1 MNSSSKSQS
10 KSWPKPKHFD
20 ANLIVIGAGSAGLVS
35 AYIAAAVQ
43 AKVIL
48 IEKHKMGG
56 DCLNYGCVPSKA
68 LIRSAKY
75 QHQINNSKK
84 YGFKRAEAEF
94 DFADVMDRIQ
104 GVIQKIEPNDS
115 VERYTSLGVEV
126 IEGDGELTS
135 PYSVLVNGKTITARS
150 IIIATGARPFVPPI
164 KGVDQIGY
172 LTSDNLWDLREQPKR
187 LLVLGGGPIGCELAQ
202 SFARLGSEVTMV
214 EMLPRIMIREDEEV
228 SDHIAK
234 RFTREGVK
242 LLTSHKATEFLNND
256 DDSHTLICD
265 HNGAEVRIEFD
276 KVLIAVGRAARLD
289 GFGLEKLDIPVSKRR
304 TVEVNDFLQ
313 AGYPSVYA
321 CGDIAG
327 PYQFTHVA
335 SHQAW
340 FATVNAL
347 FGTFKKF
354 KVDYSIVPWATFT
367 DPEVARVGL
376 NKQEADE
383 RKVAYEITGY
393 QLDDLDRAI
402 AEGEDSGF
410 IEVLTVPGKDK
421 IIGVTIMGSH
431 AGELIAEFVFA
442 MRHNLGMN
450 KILATIHIYPTR
462 MEAVKFSAGRWKNAQ
477 TKTWQLKLLE
487 RFHRWRR

>member
-1 MNSSSKSQS
+1 MKSVV
-10 KSWPKPKHFD
+10 KPNNFD

-75 QHQINNSKK
+75 HQQIKDCEK
-84 YGFKRAEAEF
+84 YGFKSAKAEF
-94 DFADVMDRIQ
+94 NFADIMERVQ

-126 IEGDGELTS
+126 IEGQGEIVS
-135 PYSVLVNGKTITARS
+135 PYSVRVNGKVITARS

-164 KGVDQIGY
+164 KGIENIDV
-172 LTSDNLWDLREQPKR
+172 LTSDNLWELREQPKR
-187 LLVLGGGPIGCELAQ
+187 LLVLGGGPIGCELTQ
-202 SFARLGSEVTMV
+202 SFARLESKVTLV

-228 SDHIAK
+228 SGYVANKFIK
-234 RFTREGVK
+234 EGVN
-242 LLTSHKATEFLNND
+242 LLTGHKAVEFFV
-256 DDSHTLICD
+256 
-265 HNGAEVRIEFD
+265 AEDGTKVLHCEHQGETVRIEFD
-276 KVLIAVGRAARLD
+276 QVLVAVGRAASLD
-289 GFGLEKLDIPVSKRR
+289 GFGLEKLAISISKRR
-304 TVEVNDFLQ
+304 TVEVNDYLQ
-313 AGYPSVYA
+313 AGYPSIYA

-327 PYQFTHVA
+327 PYQFTHAA

-354 KVDYSIVPWATFT
+354 KVDYSIIPWATFT

-376 NKQEADE
+376 NKQEAQE
-383 RKVAYEITGY
+383 RDVQYEVTRY
-393 QLDDLDRAI
+393 ELDDLDRAI

-421 IIGVTIMGSH
+421 ILGVTIMGSH
-431 AGELIAEFVFA
+431 AGDLIAEFVFA
-442 MRHNLGMN
+442 MRHELGMN
-450 KILATIHIYPTR
+450 KILSTIHVYPTR
-462 MEAVKFSAGRWKNAQ
+462 MEAIKFSAGNWKKAQ

>member
-1 MNSSSKSQS
+1 MSANT
-10 KSWPKPKHFD
+10 KPKHFD

-68 LIRSAKY
+68 FIRSAKY
-75 QHQINNSKK
+75 NQQIKDATK
-84 YGFKRAEAEF
+84 YGFSSSSTEF
-94 DFADVMDRIQ
+94 NFADIMERVQ
-104 GVIQKIEPNDS
+104 NVIQKIEPNDS
-115 VERYTSLGVEV
+115 IERYTSLGVEV
-126 IEGDGELTS
+126 IEGEGELVS
-135 PYSVLVNGKTITARS
+135 PYSVSVNGKIITARS

-164 KGVDQIGY
+164 KGIEQINA
-172 LTSDNLWDLREQPKR
+172 LTSDNLWDIREQPKR
-187 LLVLGGGPIGCELAQ
+187 LLVLGGGPIGCELTQA
-202 SFARLGSEVTMV
+202 FARLDSEVTMV

-228 SDHIAK
+228 SQAITKKFIH
-234 RFTREGVK
+234 EGVNV
-242 LLTSHKATEFLNND
+242 LTNHKAVEF
-256 DDSHTLICD
+256 
-265 HNGAEVRIEFD
+265 EVTSSGSKVLHCEHQGNTVSIEFD
-276 KVLIAVGRAARLD
+276 QVLVAVGRAARLD
-289 GFGLEKLDIPVSKRR
+289 GFGLEKLDIPVSKQR
-304 TVEVNDFLQ
+304 TVEVNDYLQ
-313 AGYPSVYA
+313 AGYPSIYA

-327 PYQFTHVA
+327 PYQFTHAA

-354 KVDYSIVPWATFT
+354 KVDYSVIPWATFT

-376 NKQEADE
+376 NKQDAKE
-383 RKVAYEITGY
+383 RGISIDVTRYE
-393 QLDDLDRAI
+393 LDDLDRAI

-410 IEVLTVPGKDK
+410 IEVLTAPGKDK
-421 IIGVTIMGSH
+421 ILGVTIMGSH
-431 AGELIAEFVFA
+431 AGDLIAEFVFA
-442 MRHNLGMN
+442 MRHGLGMN
-450 KILATIHIYPTR
+450 KILSTIHIYPTR
-462 MEAVKFSAGRWKNAQ
+462 MEAIKFSAGNWKKAQ

>member
-1 MNSSSKSQS
+1 MSDFSKPQ
-10 KSWPKPKHFD
+10 HFD

-35 AYIAAAVQ
+35 AYIGAAVQ

-56 DCLNYGCVPSKA
+56 DCLNYGCVPSKS

-84 YGFKRAEAEF
+84 YGFKAATAEF
-94 DFADVMDRIQ
+94 DFSDIMERIQ
-104 GVIQKIEPNDS
+104 GVIHKIEPNDS
-115 VERYTSLGVEV
+115 VQRYTSLGVEV
-126 IEGDGELTS
+126 IEGEGELVS
-135 PYSVLVNGKTITARS
+135 PYSVTVNGKTLTARS

-164 KGVDQIGY
+164 KGVENIAY
-172 LTSDNLWDLREQPKR
+172 LTSDNLWEIREQPKR

-202 SFARLGSEVTMV
+202 SFARLGSEVTLV

-228 SDHIAK
+228 SEHIAK
-234 RFTREGVK
+234 TFREEGVK
-242 LLTSHKATEFLNND
+242 LLTNHKAVEFLSNKND
-256 DDSHTLICD
+256 AQSLLCD
-265 HNGAEVRIEFD
+265 HEGETVEVQFD

-289 GFGLEKLDIPVSKRR
+289 GFGLEKLDIPISKQR
-304 TVEVNDFLQ
+304 TIEVNDYLQ

-321 CGDIAG
+321 CGDITG

-340 FATVNAL
+340 FAVVNAL
-347 FGTFKKF
+347 FGIFKKF
-354 KVDYSIVPWATFT
+354 KVDYAIIPWATFT

-376 NKQEADE
+376 NKQEAGE
-383 RKVAYEITGY
+383 RNIDYEISRY
-393 QLDDLDRAI
+393 ELDDLDRAI
-402 AEGEDSGF
+402 AESEDSGF

-421 IIGVTIMGSH
+421 ILGVTIMGSH

-450 KILATIHIYPTR
+450 KILSTIHIYPTR

-477 TKTWQLKLLE
+477 TKPWQLKILE
-487 RFHRWRR
+487 HFHRWRR